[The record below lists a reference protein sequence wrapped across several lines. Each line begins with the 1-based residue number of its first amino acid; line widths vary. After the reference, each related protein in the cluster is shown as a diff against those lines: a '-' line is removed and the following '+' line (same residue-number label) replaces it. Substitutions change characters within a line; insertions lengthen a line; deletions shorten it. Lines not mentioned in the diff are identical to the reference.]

1 VGTFSYSLVFATN
14 SVVPALLAWFGV
26 AAAVLYGFGN
36 AMTIR
41 NPDSRNVWN
50 ISGLA
55 ILVFEAIL
63 GGWLL
68 FG

>member
-1 VGTFSYSLVFATN
+1 
-14 SVVPALLAWFGV
+14 LLAWFGV

-41 NPDSRNVWN
+41 NPDSRTVWN